1 MRSIARSVQSFRSS
15 FRHAADAPGTPAKLC
30 AEVHHAVVAKHHDEE
45 TQSPCGISHAHR
57 AVVSPVHLGEL
68 AGDEVEGE
76 KPRRAHRTHLA
87 YLILHDREPAVVTGL
102 ARPQRARWAP
112 RIIANKPP
120 PTSPS
125 RSVGRGSRT
134 TFREDPQPP
143 SLVKISFHRLS
154 LTSVLVTTALNCP
167 PNRVNSGHHARGF
180 RPSSMPVPC
189 VQPDRP
195 TVCRNGC
202 ARRSRSTTSSEF
214 TSERLVTAAFNRLR
228 KRAT

>member
-167 PNRVNSGHHARGF
+167 PNRVAGRRHGTPATTRGDFGHLRCPYHACSPTAPRFVETVARG
-180 RPSSMPVPC
+180 
-189 VQPDRP
+189 DR
-195 TVCRNGC
+195 
-202 ARRSRSTTSSEF
+202 ARRH
-214 TSERLVTAAFNRLR
+214 
-228 KRAT
+228 RANLHLNGW